1 MTAHPPGQSALSSD
15 QPDVVSTPLETF
27 GNALR
32 DLGPVLA
39 PALGVLTADEVEL
52 ALNSIPLRER
62 RPIMMGLGFPN
73 MVEPRRFG
81 RALSEQVL
89 RRLQRLESEYDQ
101 RHAVRH
107 LTVRID
113 HEIRQLAYGAVEKAT
128 SDSPVE
134 RWGQTLTRLA
144 VFAQLSGEWFDA
156 PLVIWAADN
165 DWLGMNVDV
174 DATARD
180 ALLKSAQQLFETQPS
195 VDSQDKDEGGDPT
208 IDREGETVAASL
220 GARTSPEMLSSL
232 QARLETVFGHAR
244 TAVQQVLAALDDGYA
259 PDAED
264 IASLVAVAPAMVQV
278 TDALAVAGSEGI
290 APRLANIID
299 AVHGRRAAAERDA
312 ALRVALETLLTF
324 TCPPEG
330 PVGPVLAQAISQ
342 AEQLLSTD
350 DWDAADIDRAQV
362 LSLLVALVELRDR
375 SASADEVQEAAR
387 RLTEADP
394 SYAVVAVLH
403 TRITPR
409 GTPVATGPT
418 SAGTEAAPRT
428 SAGPE
433 AAEDREAPP
442 PEALPASV
450 PPAASITMETDD
462 EEQGAPYSEIT
473 RAGEEARGAGDV
485 LPAPEAAA
493 GSRATAGAVRP
504 TPGEA
509 PAVDR
514 PEAEDSGLAV
524 VTGPGT
530 SDGDDV
536 GGSGEAPTRP
546 GEVEEALV
554 MLVAQKRF
562 GLAAHL
568 SRAAG
573 RPTAEGGALML
584 AGLGG
589 AMGNRSDKLA
599 AAFASALVDAVH
611 DDGFHAY
618 SDEGLSL
625 LLLPALATGALVTGE
640 HVYGAELRVLANK
653 LPGVLSG
660 VAAQIAEPTLS
671 GALLIAPLSSV
682 TADVTEAEAR
692 AVQAQEAC
700 RCLLTPPRMRFQR
713 ASRMMQQWLKPNG
726 PLGWVLQAIVNG
738 APDARVRA
746 DDLLADMARGPQ
758 IEDLIDRMDEELR
771 GSSPSIQGAGR
782 NNVRQQL
789 ERVRETVRQWRDAR
803 REVGTRRSR
812 ENAWAFEAAA
822 ALRDELISLNSRI
835 QADLKAAGRHATPFT
850 VTAATVAAEA
860 FTTLFSDV
868 LESDGTRRAPR
879 TVDADTL
886 LDVELLKVRIA
897 PDEAVSVEDLLRAV
911 HMSWDDAV
919 AFQIDHD
926 GFDAVHSVLT
936 LEEQGLLPAAHTLTA
951 GVVDHA
957 RLDAEES
964 RRRIELGRMSQR
976 LVADLG
982 HAQAAGAL
990 TVDQDVHLQELLADA
1005 EPHTESRTTRELYRT
1020 RRNLDQVDALI
1031 PRHRE
1036 EAATRL
1042 RARLD
1047 ELDKVS
1053 GDAREQFERLL
1064 ATDNLA
1070 TAAELVYFLELDEP
1084 VPEIRSQDSHL
1095 NAFFPT
1101 VPDALGTGI
1110 TRELIDS
1117 VRTQSRF
1124 ADVPALDY
1132 AGLSP
1137 EGADQAAQAL
1147 VQWNKLAITQQRR
1160 QINPRADLLPALG
1173 LLGYEAQR
1181 ARPQDDLPSGRDYRF
1196 FELVDVQVTG
1206 RAWAPAFG
1214 SQIEVGGR
1222 KLRTLLIW
1230 DRPSAQLLLSRIRQD
1245 PGDSSLL
1252 VVHFGTLDSRTRT
1265 ALAVASQ
1272 GSKPIMVIDDAA
1284 LAYLVANGS
1293 RSIDATTETL
1303 LPFSAVNPYIKE
1315 KRGRI
1320 GREMFYGRDKER
1332 KSILDPQGTQILYG
1346 GRGLGKSALLV
1357 DAGDRFE
1364 AQRPNSHRT
1373 LYINLDKTGISKG
1386 TVMGAAAIWTTLDQE
1401 LTASGVLEE
1410 LRRRQ
1415 PTIEPWQ
1422 RVTQGVSAWLGADP
1436 DRRLLILLDECDR
1449 FFEADVPDCNETR
1462 RLRGLGD
1469 DSNGRAKVVFAGLH
1483 SVQRFTRLARNGPFS
1498 HLAQTPTVVG
1508 PLTPQFAA
1516 DLLVHP
1522 MRALGFEFTDVDL
1535 VNRVLGFCSYQ
1546 PFLLQIFGSR
1556 MVQGM
1561 QEKRV
1566 RLQNVAPPYAIEAA
1580 DVDAVEQDP
1589 SLRSDIRAAF
1599 KDTLALDDR
1608 YNVVANVLAQH
1619 ARDNGLET
1627 RLSDRE
1633 LRDECAGWWPQG
1645 FEELDGEGFRAYL
1658 EEMVGLGVLAPN
1670 HDGRGWHLRGPNALR
1685 MIGTAHEI
1693 EACLLGAEREYRLE
1707 DAVVLESRLEMS
1719 DKRSAPLTIDQ
1730 IDYLLGSGS
1739 NQVRVVLGTRATGI
1753 DDVGATLREATGR
1766 VAGWTVPV
1774 ISKRNTFRNSLVEGR
1789 PRERRLIVSD
1799 LANKSAKAC
1808 RESLDQAR
1816 TLLPTAPETTRSV
1829 VLVSGIGQLDFWR
1842 ELLVGADNDG
1852 YILAM
1857 PLRRYDGRALRDW
1870 TQRHSLCQTE
1880 ERLALLHARTG
1891 GWPYLLDKALS
1902 LRRGQ
1907 GDHDRVLRLL
1917 ADWVSE
1923 KGGAEEFVGAVGIT
1937 EDEELWKSYVAIAEH
1952 AGLGWNTERD
1962 CLAALQMAEFDSASA
1977 QANLA
1982 CLDTMQVFDH
1992 AGSKLRVEQ
2001 VMFKAVTLLAERS

>member
-1 MTAHPPGQSALSSD
+1 MTAHPPGQSALPSD
-15 QPDVVSTPLETF
+15 QPDVVSTPLATF

-39 PALGVLTADEVEL
+39 PALGILTASEVEL

-62 RPIMMGLGFPN
+62 RPIMKGLGFPN

-113 HEIRQLAYGAVEKAT
+113 HEIRQLAYGTVDRAT
-128 SDSPVE
+128 SHSPVE
-134 RWGQTLTRLA
+134 RWGQTLARLS

-165 DWLGMNVDV
+165 DWLGINLDV
-174 DATARD
+174 GTTARD
-180 ALLKSAQQLFETQPS
+180 ALLKSAQQLLETPPT
-195 VDSQDKDEGGDPT
+195 VDSQDKHEGGDSA
-208 IDREGETVAASL
+208 IDRESETVAASL
-220 GARTSPEMLSSL
+220 VARLSPEALSSL
-232 QARLETVFGHAR
+232 QARLESVFGHAR
-244 TAVQQVLAALDDGYA
+244 IAVRQVLAALDDGYA
-259 PDAED
+259 PDTED
-264 IASLVAVAPAMVQV
+264 LASLAAVGPAMVQV
-278 TDALAVAGSEGI
+278 ADALAVAGSEGV
-290 APRLANIID
+290 APRLVDIIH
-299 AVHGRRAAAERDA
+299 AVHGHRAAAERDA
-312 ALRVALETLLTF
+312 ALRVALGTLLTF
-324 TCPPEG
+324 TCPPDG
-330 PVGPVLAQAISQ
+330 PVGPGLAQAISQ
-342 AEQLLSTD
+342 AQQLLSTD
-350 DWDAADIDRAQV
+350 DWNAADLDRAKV
-362 LSLLVALVELRDR
+362 LSLLVELVELGDR
-375 SASADEVQEAAR
+375 SASAEAVQEAAR
-387 RLTEADP
+387 RLTESDP
-394 SYAVVAVLH
+394 SYAVAAVLYTEI
-403 TRITPR
+403 TRRGAPAAKTPAGADPAVVPGTSTDPAAIEDSKIPAELPSLPAPLAVSVETGR
-409 GTPVATGPT
+409 GEEDHATPVQELTGSGEEVPE
-418 SAGTEAAPRT
+418 AGDAL
-428 SAGPE
+428 PE
-433 AAEDREAPP
+433 AADG
-442 PEALPASV
+442 SQTTGD
-450 PPAASITMETDD
+450 AA
-462 EEQGAPYSEIT
+462 
-473 RAGEEARGAGDV
+473 
-485 LPAPEAAA
+485 
-493 GSRATAGAVRP
+493 RATVD
-504 TPGEA
+504 EVSE
-509 PAVDR
+509 VDR
-514 PEAEDSGLAV
+514 PVLNSGPPVAAGLGA
-524 VTGPGT
+524 GGT
-530 SDGDDV
+530 DDV
-536 GGSGEAPTRP
+536 SESGPIQPRDVEA
-546 GEVEEALV
+546 ALV
-554 MLVAQKRF
+554 TLVAQKRF

-568 SRAAG
+568 SHAAG
-573 RPTAEGGALML
+573 RPEAEGSALRL

-589 AMGNRSDKLA
+589 ALRHRSDKVA
-599 AAFASALVDAVH
+599 AAFTSALVDAVH
-611 DDGFHAY
+611 DDGFHTQ
-618 SDEGLSL
+618 SDEGLPL
-625 LLLPALATGALVTGE
+625 LLLPALANGALLTGE
-640 HVYGAELRVLANK
+640 HVYGAELRVLANR
-653 LPGVLSG
+653 LPGVLSE

-682 TADVTEAEAR
+682 AADVTEAEAR
-692 AVQAQEAC
+692 VVHAQDAC
-700 RCLLTPPRMRFQR
+700 RGLLTPPRMRFQR
-713 ASRMMQQWLKPNG
+713 ASRMMQQWLKPTG
-726 PLGWVLQAIVNG
+726 VLGSVLFAIVDG
-738 APDARVRA
+738 ASDADVRA
-746 DDLLADMARGPQ
+746 DGLLEELARRPR

-771 GSSPSIQGAGR
+771 ASAPSIQGAGR

-789 ERVRETVRQWRDAR
+789 ERVREAVRLWRDAR
-803 REVGTRRSR
+803 RDVGTRRSR
-812 ENAWAFEAAA
+812 ENSWAFEAAA
-822 ALRDELISLNSRI
+822 ALRSSLIALHPRI
-835 QADLKAAGRHATPFT
+835 EADLRAAGRHAVPLI
-850 VTAATVAAEA
+850 AAAAAVAADT
-860 FTTLFSDV
+860 FTTLFTDV
-868 LESDGTRRAPR
+868 LEGGTRRPAR
-879 TVDADTL
+879 TVDADAL
-886 LDVELLKVRIA
+886 LDAELLKVRLA
-897 PDEAVSVEDLLRAV
+897 PDDEVSVEGLLKAV
-911 HMSWDDAV
+911 HVSWDDAV
-919 AFQIDHD
+919 AFQIGHD
-926 GFDAVHSVLT
+926 GFSAVHSILT
-936 LEEQGLLPAAHTLTA
+936 LQEQGLLPAARTLSPEIT
-951 GVVDHA
+951 DHA
-957 RLDAEES
+957 RLESEEN
-964 RRRIELGRMSQR
+964 RRRTELAERNRR

-1005 EPHTESRTTRELYRT
+1005 EPHTEAGAARELFRI

-1031 PRHRE
+1031 PRHRD

-1053 GDAREQFERLL
+1053 SEARKQFERLL

-1084 VPEIRSQDSHL
+1084 VPEIRSQESHL
-1095 NAFFPT
+1095 NAFFPA
-1101 VPDALGTGI
+1101 VPDALGAGI
-1110 TRELIDS
+1110 TRELIER
-1117 VRTQSRF
+1117 VRARSRF
-1124 ADVPALDY
+1124 EDLPALDY
-1132 AGLSP
+1132 SGLSP
-1137 EGADQAAQAL
+1137 EGADRAARAL
-1147 VQWNKLAITQQRR
+1147 AQWTKLAGAQQRH
-1160 QINPRADLLPALG
+1160 QINPRIDLTPALG
-1173 LLGYEAQR
+1173 LLGYEATKVS
-1181 ARPQDDLPSGRDYRF
+1181 PQDDLPRGQDYRF
-1196 FELVDVQVTG
+1196 FELIDVQVTG

-1245 PGDSSLL
+1245 PGDNSLL
-1252 VVHFGTLDSRTRT
+1252 VVHFGTLDSRTRI

-1272 GSKPIMVIDDAA
+1272 GSKPIMVVDDAA
-1284 LAYLVANGS
+1284 LAYLAANGNQS
-1293 RSIDATTETL
+1293 VDATTETL

-1364 AQRPNSHRT
+1364 AQLPHAHRT
-1373 LYINLDKTGISKG
+1373 LYVNLDKTGISKG
-1386 TVMGAAAIWTTLDQE
+1386 TVLGAAAIWTTLDQE
-1401 LTASGVLEE
+1401 LTIAGVLEE
-1410 LRRRQ
+1410 PRRKLPVQ
-1415 PTIEPWQ
+1415 EPWQ
-1422 RVTQGVSAWLGADP
+1422 RVTQGVARWLGADP
-1436 DRRLLILLDECDR
+1436 DRRLLVLLDECDR
-1449 FFEADVPDCNETR
+1449 FFEADVPDCNQTR

-1561 QEKRV
+1561 QNKRV
-1566 RLQNVAPPYAIEAA
+1566 RLQHSAPPYAIEAA
-1580 DVDAVEQDP
+1580 DVDGVEQDP

-1633 LRDECAGWWPQG
+1633 LRDECAGWWQQG

-1707 DAVVLESRLEMS
+1707 DTVVLESRLEMS

-1730 IDYLLGSGS
+1730 IDYLLGSGG

-1766 VAGWTVPV
+1766 VAGWTVPA
-1774 ISKRNTFRNSLVEGR
+1774 ISKNNAFRSALAEGR
-1789 PRERRLIVSD
+1789 PHERRLIVSE

-1808 RESLDQAR
+1808 RDSLDQSR
-1816 TLLPTAPETTRSV
+1816 MFLPNAPETSRSV
-1829 VLVSGIGQLDFWR
+1829 VLVSGAAQLDFWR
-1842 ELLVGADNDG
+1842 ELLVSTDADDHG
-1852 YILAM
+1852 LAM
-1857 PLRRYDGRALRDW
+1857 TLRRYDLRALKDW

-1880 ERLALLHARTG
+1880 ERVASLHARTG

-1917 ADWVSE
+1917 SEWIGE
-1923 KGGAEEFVGAVGIT
+1923 KGGAEEFVGVTGIAQ
-1937 EDEELWKSYVAIAEH
+1937 DEELWASYIAIAEH
-1952 AGLGWNTERD
+1952 AGLGWNSERD
-1962 CLAALQMAEFDSASA
+1962 YLAALHMAEIGSAASA

-1982 CLDTMQVFDH
+1982 CLGAMQAFDRDG
-1992 AGSKLRVEQ
+1992 AKLRIEPVLFQ
-2001 VMFKAVTLLAERS
+2001 AVTVLGAVV